1 MRKPKVIKLKRGVLV
16 TGDAAKV
23 MPKNVPDESV
33 DMILTSPPYDQQ
45 RVYQGYTFAFQEIAQ
60 QCARVLK
67 PGGVIVWVVADATIK
82 GSESLTSFKH
92 AIYFSEQCGLRLHD
106 TMIFAKNNPIP
117 GDHGPRYRGSF
128 EYMFVFS
135 KGKPKTYNPITWRTK
150 DKVQFAER
158 FRLEEQG
165 RRSYSVPE
173 NAVLKTSME
182 RTHPNIFFYT
192 VAARK
197 KGYGRQSHPAVFPE
211 HLAEDQIRTWT
222 NPGDLVLDPMC
233 GSGTSCYE
241 AARLDRAYVGIDIS
255 PAYLKIAQ
263 ANIEANEN
271 LEPILEAEAEAA
283 LNEIPLDFE

>member
-1 MRKPKVIKLKRGVLV
+1 MLV
-16 TGDAAKV
+16 CGDAAKV
-23 MPKNVPDESV
+23 LPKNVPDESV
-33 DMILTSPPYDQQ
+33 DLVLTSPPYDQQ
-45 RVYQGYTFAFQEIAQ
+45 RSYQGYTFAFQEIAQ
-60 QCARVLK
+60 QCSRVLK
-67 PGGVIVWVVADATIK
+67 PGGVIVWVVADATVK
-82 GSESLTSFKH
+82 GSETLTSFKQ
-92 AIYFSEQCGLRLHD
+92 AIYFAEQCGLRLHD

-135 KGKPKTYNPITWRTK
+135 KGKPKTYNPVTWRSK

-197 KGYGRQSHPAVFPE
+197 KGSPKQSHPAVFPE
-211 HLAEDQIRTWT
+211 QLAEDQIRTWT
-222 NPGDLVLDPMC
+222 NPGDLVLDPMV
-233 GSGTSCYE
+233 GSGTTCSE

-255 PAYLKIAQ
+255 PEYLQIAKR
-263 ANIEANEN
+263 NIEYQEGAGPV
-271 LEPILEAEAEAA
+271 LEDDSEARLE
-283 LNEIPLDFE
+283 EIPLDFD

>member
-1 MRKPKVIKLKRGVLV
+1 MKKPKVIKLKKGILV
-16 TGDAAKV
+16 AGDAAKV
-23 MPKNVPDESV
+23 MPTNVPDESV

-45 RVYQGYTFAFQEIAQ
+45 RAYRGYTFAFQEIAQ

-82 GSESLTSFKH
+82 GSESLTSFKQ
-92 AIYFSEQCGLRLHD
+92 ALYFAEQCGLRLHD
-106 TMIFAKNNPIP
+106 TMIFAKNNPVP

-165 RRSYSVPE
+165 RRSYTKPS

-192 VAARK
+192 VATKK
-197 KGYGRQSHPAVFPE
+197 KGPGKQTHPAVFPE

-222 NPGDLVLDPMC
+222 NPGDLVLDPLA
-233 GSGTSCYE
+233 GSGTTLAMAQY
-241 AARLDRAYVGIDIS
+241 LDRNYVGIEIA
-255 PAYLKIAQ
+255 PAYVKICEE
-263 ANIEANEN
+263 NIRRVEN
-271 LEPILEAEAEAA
+271 QCPIFETEEDALLEPTPI
-283 LNEIPLDFE
+283 FE